1 MWLKCKLVLQLHA
14 VYTVHSPQYTVHST
28 QYTVHSTQYTVHVPW
43 RTVLRDRG
51 FGNYETVCII
61 IYQYNTGNN
70 KYKKSTKLQVKISIM
85 EK

>member
-14 VYTVHSPQYTVHST
+14 VYTVHGTQHTLHST
-28 QYTVHSTQYTVHVPW
+28 QYTVHSTQYTVPW